1 MKKVI
6 VTTTIYPKSKAIEK
20 FEELSDWEMIVI
32 GDKKSIPYRI
42 KNGRFVT
49 FEEQENFDSKLS
61 DLIGPNCIQRRSFGF
76 ILAYLEGADI
86 VASVD
91 DDNIPNDDWGE
102 VFLKKPI
109 EVRKI
114 VPNNQLAFDPLSA
127 TNNKQY
133 WHRGFP
139 LSLLRNREYTE
150 TKTTVS
156 FDIQANFWDGDPDI
170 DAICRLEHGPYVK
183 FDPKD
188 FPFYSDRIGPFNSQN
203 TMITRDVFKY
213 WMMLPHVGRGDD
225 ILPSFYIQSL
235 GFKVGYFK
243 PTVTQERN
251 PQNLMKNLKDEYDLY
266 QNALPLIK
274 DITKDPE
281 LFWNYLPE
289 RTAQAY
295 KEYQKFFK

>member
-139 LSLLRNREYTE
+139 LNLLRNREYTE